1 MTGLHRDEI
10 PIPESRERTIAPV
23 EQNSSDNRYCE
34 YDERSDPFPGSIEEF
49 LLDRFSTK
57 LADPRTGRKII
68 YPAEYVRCPM
78 LSTRTKADFEYAV
91 MLAVLNFQ
99 KEFMQSNYS
108 LVQVQLRE
116 NLIEVD
122 LTRTAPVPAEQR
134 LALTQEGR
142 EQLRR
147 MHQALFTAGQD
158 ILKKQLEEILGRKI
172 YKMVTDLE
180 PLSGKNTIVIRLEEA
195 IDSSA

>member
-1 MTGLHRDEI
+1 M
-10 PIPESRERTIAPV
+10 
-23 EQNSSDNRYCE
+23 NSSGSLCSKHGE
-34 YDERSDPFPGSIEEF
+34 ASDPLSESIDEF
-49 LLDRFSTK
+49 LYGGFSTK
-57 LADPRTGRKII
+57 LEDPRTGCKII
-68 YPAEYVRCPM
+68 YPAEYVRCLM
-78 LSTRTKADFEYAV
+78 LSTRTKADIEYAV

-116 NLIEVD
+116 ILIEVD

-134 LALTQEGR
+134 LAQTQEGR

-172 YKMVTDLE
+172 YEMVTDLE
-180 PLSGKNTIVIRLEEA
+180 PLSGKNTIAIRLEEA

>member
-1 MTGLHRDEI
+1 MTDLPRDKRS
-10 PIPESRERTIAPV
+10 IPESRERTIAPV
-23 EQNSSDNRYCE
+23 EPNSSDNRYCE

-57 LADPRTGRKII
+57 LEDPRTGRKII

-78 LSTRTKADFEYAV
+78 LSTRTKADIEYAV

-99 KEFMQSNYS
+99 KEFMQSHYS
-108 LVQVQLRE
+108 LIQVWLRE
-116 NLIEVD
+116 NLLEVN

-134 LALTQEGR
+134 LAQTQEGCD
-142 EQLRR
+142 QLRR
-147 MHQALFTAGQD
+147 MQQALFTMGQD

-172 YKMVTDLE
+172 YEMVTDLE

-195 IDSSA
+195 IL